1 MNLASRSL
9 RRRMSLTPMIDV
21 VFLLLVFFMLAARFG
36 TEGGIALAVPGEAIE
51 QSGPPRLVDV
61 YPTRVTLNGVSLR
74 PDALIE
80 TLDGLVSGVGEPV
93 ILRARGGA
101 NVQRVIDVAES
112 LKRGGLDNLA
122 LTE

>member
-1 MNLASRSL
+1 MNLARRSL

-36 TEGGIALAVPGEAIE
+36 TEGGIALSVPGGAIE

-74 PDALIE
+74 PDALVE
-80 TLDGLVSGVGEPV
+80 ALDGLVSGVGEPV
-93 ILRARGGA
+93 IMRARGGA